1 MRAFGLILCLLV
13 ICHFSFAQAKEYDGI
28 WFLGFNVQRPPF
40 DNLVVRQAVAHALT
54 KDTAD
59 ESSVGSLIPPGM
71 TGFDPALKPWKYN
84 VKFAKSLLKKAGYN
98 LTDSR
103 LKSITLLHTDGIKT
117 VEVAKKIQ
125 TDLKQLGLKIE
136 LVEIPYKDEEK
147 WSRQL
152 SARKNNLFLMGYKA
166 GGDLAFTEEASSI
179 KADAYQLLDPLF
191 RTGGDVN
198 FTGYSNSA
206 VDLLLDK
213 TAVFSVERESK
224 LKEINRIVYKELPVL
239 VLFYIE
245 KL

>member
-1 MRAFGLILCLLV
+1 
-13 ICHFSFAQAKEYDGI
+13 
-28 WFLGFNVQRPPF
+28 
-40 DNLVVRQAVAHALT
+40 
-54 KDTAD
+54 
-59 ESSVGSLIPPGM
+59 
-71 TGFDPALKPWKYN
+71 
-84 VKFAKSLLKKAGYN
+84 
-98 LTDSR
+98 
-103 LKSITLLHTDGIKT
+103 
-117 VEVAKKIQ
+117 
-125 TDLKQLGLKIE
+125 
-136 LVEIPYKDEEK
+136 
-147 WSRQL
+147 
-152 SARKNNLFLMGYKA
+152 MGYKA

-179 KADAYQLLDPLF
+179 KADAYKLLDPLF